1 MRTAFNFTAICD
13 RLYGNI
19 INEVCALK
27 LITFTVPCYNSAG
40 YMSKCVDS
48 LLTAGPEADIL
59 LIDDGS
65 TDGTAAIAD
74 RYAAQHP
81 GIVRVIHQRN
91 GGHGEGVNQGI
102 AHAEGLYFMV
112 VDSDDWLD
120 AAALERLMGRLR
132 DFAMQASPVDLV
144 VCNYVYEHA
153 ADNTRRVIDYHG
165 ALPEGAVVGWQ
176 DTGRFTASQFI
187 TIHSAIYRTQVLRDS
202 GLMLPR
208 HTFYVD
214 NLFVYQPLPFVKTL
228 YYMDIDLYRYF
239 IGRDDQ
245 SVTEENMVR
254 RIDQQIL
261 VTRLLIDA
269 HALEPIQRSNRRLAN
284 YMAHYLAILMMIC
297 TIYLWLPGDREG
309 VRKAEALWDELK
321 WSRPALYRRLR
332 FRSCNILLLPGPI
345 GRKLDLAAYRWIRK
359 RYKFN

>member
-1 MRTAFNFTAICD
+1 MRCGF
-13 RLYGNI
+13 
-19 INEVCALK
+19 LK
-27 LITFTVPCYNSAG
+27 LITFTVPCYNSAA
-40 YMSKCVDS
+40 YMEHCIDT
-48 LLTAGPEADIL
+48 LLKAGDEADIL
-59 LIDDGS
+59 LVDDGS

-81 GIVRVIHQRN
+81 DVVRVIHQRN

-102 AHAEGLYFMV
+102 ANALGLYFMV

-120 AAALERLMGRLR
+120 VDALSQLMTRLR
-132 DFAMQASPVDLV
+132 GFAQQITPIDLV
-144 VCNYVYEHA
+144 VCNYVYEHS
-153 ADNTRRVIDYHG
+153 ADGTRRVMNFKG
-165 ALPEGAVVGWQ
+165 ALPEGVVFGWK
-176 DTGRFTASQFI
+176 DTRRFTVSQFI
-187 TIHSAIYRTQVLRDS
+187 SIHAAIYRTAVLRES

-214 NLFVYQPLPFVKTL
+214 NLFVYQPLPWVKTL
-228 YYMDIDLYRYF
+228 FYLDIDLYRYF

-245 SVTEENMVR
+245 SVTEENLIK

-269 HALEPIQRSNRRLAN
+269 HDLEPIRKTNRKLAN
-284 YMAHYLAILMMIC
+284 YMGHNLAMLMMIC
-297 TIYLWLPGDREG
+297 TIFLWLSGTPED

-332 FRSCNILLLPGPI
+332 YRSSNIFLLPGRL
-345 GRKLDLAAYRWIRK
+345 GRKLDLFVYRLIRK
-359 RYKFN
+359 KFKFN